1 MNEIFRAPSDTT
13 PASTSQPGT
22 GVSQGVASIVGAL
35 PAAAVVLD
43 HDGRVIV
50 ANSIASSYGI
60 IKCGRLA
67 HPKLSKLVARW
78 SRTAQPKEGR
88 LRLAPGPLGRPERR
102 LTVRVSPLGGGRLL
116 VLVDDHSETER
127 LDSVRREF
135 LGNVSHELKTPTF
148 AIGLLTEAIHA
159 AAYDPARVRHF
170 AAKLTEEV
178 ERLTAL
184 THDVIELTRVQST
197 DPLADATFV
206 KVSEVID
213 EAIERNRL
221 AAQSA
226 GITIRRRQE
235 TSPLVLGKHSVL
247 VSAVNNLIL
256 NAIQHSTSG
265 THVKVNVEV
274 ADEIVEISV
283 KDFGEGIKARELDR
297 IFERFY
303 RVDEARSRETGG
315 SGIGF
320 ALVKHSVQSHGG
332 EVRARSRRGDGS
344 TFTIR
349 LPQAHRSPQLGAT
362 TVIQKEEPA

>member
-1 MNEIFRAPSDTT
+1 MIEILRAPSDGA
-13 PASTSQPGT
+13 PPSASQQGT
-22 GVSQGVASIVGAL
+22 AVSQGVASIVGAL

-43 HDGRVIV
+43 PDGNVIV
-50 ANSIASSYGI
+50 ANSIASSYGLI
-60 IKCGRLA
+60 ESGRLA
-67 HPKLSKLVARW
+67 HPKLAKLIARW
-78 SRTAQPKEGR
+78 SGAAQPKEGR

-102 LTVRVSPLGGGRLL
+102 LTVRVSPLGDQRRL

-159 AAYDPARVRHF
+159 AADDPDRVRHF
-170 AAKLTEEV
+170 AAKLMEEV

-206 KVSEVID
+206 EVSEVID

-221 AAQSA
+221 TAQSA
-226 GITIRRRQE
+226 GITIRRNQDA
-235 TSPLVLGKHSVL
+235 SPLVLGKHSVL

-265 THVKVNVEV
+265 NHVQVNVDV
-274 ADEIVEISV
+274 VDEIVEIAV
-283 KDFGEGIKARELDR
+283 RDFGEGIKSRELDR

-315 SGIGF
+315 NGIGL
-320 ALVKHSVQSHGG
+320 AIVKHSAQSHGG
-332 EVRARSRRGDGS
+332 EVRAQSRRGDGS

-349 LPQAHRSPQLGAT
+349 LPQAHGSPQLGAPAVT
-362 TVIQKEEPA
+362 QKGDPA